1 MVQVLIKQLK
11 TMNKIPKSIV
21 FCGGGT
27 GGHIFPAVAIA
38 NEFRSRFPET
48 KILFI
53 GALGKM
59 EMEKIPQEGFE
70 IVGLPVMGLNR
81 KSKLSNVQVV
91 IKAIYSYFK
100 AIGILLKAKPEA
112 VIGTGGYASLPVSL
126 AAITVRIPVFAWE
139 GNAFAGLSNKLI
151 RNWARLFFCGFGG
164 MDKHFPKG
172 NWIHSGNPVRL
183 EIKEKVDKVIASNHF
198 KLDPTK
204 PIIFVTG
211 GSLGAKSINDAIANG
226 IDKLHDSGIQ
236 VIWQTGANYEIPKSI
251 PTSVWVSPFLRE
263 MNLAYSCA
271 DIIISR
277 SGALSVAEIM
287 VTGVPVIFVPSSNVT
302 DDHQSINAEMTTE
315 QGGGILIPD
324 DEAKEMLIN
333 QAIDLIHDTSKRES
347 MKAALAV
354 LARPNATVQITD
366 EIIKRL

>member
-1 MVQVLIKQLK
+1 
-11 TMNKIPKSIV
+11 MNNIPKSIV

-38 NEFRSRFPET
+38 KEFRSRFPEA

-70 IVGLPVMGLNR
+70 IIGLPVKGLDR
-81 KSKLSNVQVV
+81 KSKLSNIPIVLR
-91 IKAIYSYFK
+91 AIYSYFL
-100 AIGILLKAKPEA
+100 AIGILLKAKPQA

-126 AAITVRIPVFAWE
+126 AAITTRIPVFAWE

-151 RNWARLFFCGFGG
+151 RNWAKLFFCGFGE

-172 NWIHSGNPVRL
+172 NWIHSGNPVRS
-183 EIKEKVDKVIASNHF
+183 EIKEKIDSTEAAKHF
-198 KLDPTK
+198 NLDPAK
-204 PIIFVTG
+204 PIVFVTG
-211 GSLGAKSINDAIANG
+211 GSLGAKSINDAIASG
-226 IDKLHDSGIQ
+226 IEKLHNSGIQ
-236 VIWQTGANYEIPKSI
+236 IIWQTGANYEIPKTI
-251 PTSVWVSPFLRE
+251 PKSVWVSPFLRE
-263 MNLAYSCA
+263 MSMAYSCA

-287 VTGVPVIFVPSSNVT
+287 VSGVPVIFVPSSNVT

-315 QGGGILIPD
+315 KGGGILIAD
-324 DEAKEMLIN
+324 HEAKELLIN
-333 QAIDLIHDTSKRES
+333 QAIDLIHDTAKRDS
-347 MKAALAV
+347 MKAALAN
-354 LARPNATVQITD
+354 LARPNATQQITD
-366 EIIKRL
+366 EILKRI